1 MLAGSGTVW
10 RPPQPSAQIFCD
22 PAAAMAARR
31 KAHGKAL
38 SKVAR
43 RRGATG
49 KGRGKALRTKAL
61 RKKALSKIVRHQ
73 ITTGKKVQ
81 QPNKMPHSRH

>member
-1 MLAGSGTVW
+1 
-10 RPPQPSAQIFCD
+10 
-22 PAAAMAARR
+22 MAARR

-49 KGRGKALRTKAL
+49 KGRGKAQRKKAL